1 LFWRFAAGLYYDL
14 ITIPKFANPFGESY
28 QSYVGSVLRAAAP
41 SRTIFDEHPYNVGSK
56 QKGTVDWIVADVDGS
71 ALFIECKVKRARR
84 EAKQRLSDISA
95 LEEDIG
101 HLAAAVVQSYKTK
114 RDCLAGHYP
123 HFQTTTEREHLSV
136 CSHAGELAYARAQP
150 AGAGGMYRRRPA
162 QRFVA

>member
-1 LFWRFAAGLYYDL
+1 LRLYYDL

-41 SRTIFDEHPYNVGSK
+41 SPTIFDEHPYNVGSK

-123 HFQTTTEREHLSV
+123 HFKPPPNASIYPCVVTPENWHMHALSRRVRAV
-136 CSHAGELAYARAQP
+136 CTDAAPLSDS
-150 AGAGGMYRRRPA
+150 
-162 QRFVA
+162 